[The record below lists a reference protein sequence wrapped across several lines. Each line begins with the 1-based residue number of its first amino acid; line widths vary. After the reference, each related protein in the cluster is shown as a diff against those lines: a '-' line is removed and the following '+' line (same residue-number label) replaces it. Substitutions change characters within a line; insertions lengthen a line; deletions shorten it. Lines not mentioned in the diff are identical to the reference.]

1 MQTPRA
7 LKKTQNNSPPIVFPR
22 FAAET
27 PPTCAVVFL
36 SAIYSRR
43 FSSLFL
49 CGSLVSTHPHCERRT
64 SRRRIKLEKVASFF
78 SAWRPALII
87 GPPAESVKVTS
98 RRLWHC
104 LFFFF
109 GGKNCFCSSDYRNKI
124 HAAPGSSWWRRMVA
138 IFHEMYRAFPQ
149 NCVLLCYDIILLPA
163 LDCTPGKFDIRNW
176 FEIQIFRFFHWK
188 HLLAGVTGKFAE
200 SSTLFS
206 ARTAGFE
213 HGG

>member
-64 SRRRIKLEKVASFF
+64 SRRRIKLEKEASFF
-78 SAWRPALII
+78 LPDVQPWLSVHQLKVSKSRPVASGIVC
-87 GPPAESVKVTS
+87 S
-98 RRLWHC
+98 
-104 LFFFF
+104 FFF

-149 NCVLLCYDIILLPA
+149 NCVLLRYDIILLPA

-206 ARTAGFE
+206 A
-213 HGG
+213 

>member
-78 SAWRPALII
+78 LPDVQPWLSVHQLKVSKSRPVASGIVCSFFSVEKTASAVRITETKFMLPRVPADGDAWLRFFMKCTGRFHRI
-87 GPPAESVKVTS
+87 V
-98 RRLWHC
+98 
-104 LFFFF
+104 FFFATILFCCQHWIVPPENLIF
-109 GGKNCFCSSDYRNKI
+109 GTDSKFKFSDF
-124 HAAPGSSWWRRMVA
+124 S
-138 IFHEMYRAFPQ
+138 
-149 NCVLLCYDIILLPA
+149 
-163 LDCTPGKFDIRNW
+163 T
-176 FEIQIFRFFHWK
+176 
-188 HLLAGVTGKFAE
+188 E
-200 SSTLFS
+200 SIC
-206 ARTAGFE
+206 
-213 HGG
+213 